1 MATPD
6 DLKYIYRDWRQI
18 YNNQQSKLAEMYI
31 SGHLTPSQ
39 IQDVAGQIRPTVLA
53 TEKFVKAKKLNKL
66 EDYRMSLFSQE

>member
-1 MATPD
+1 
-6 DLKYIYRDWRQI
+6 
-18 YNNQQSKLAEMYI
+18 MYI